1 LTKLS
6 SPETRAFECATN
18 GVDQSRIAL
27 AAPSAVRSAS
37 PAKAWA
43 RALEITTQATRDPT
57 RILPRAVA
65 EWARKYG
72 DAVALV
78 SDQERLS
85 FRGLEAR
92 MNQYSRWALDV
103 GVAPGETVALMM
115 GNRPE
120 YFAIWLGLIQVGAI
134 AALVSPSLGASALR
148 RALNVAGARRVIA
161 AASCADLCAEAI
173 AGLDRVELW
182 THGHGQAEARRI
194 DLAISTLKDE
204 PLGEGERPPVT
215 LADRALRIFTS
226 GTTGLSKAA
235 EISHRKLILWTHWFA
250 GLADMTA
257 EDRLYNCLPM
267 HHSVGGVVA
276 VGAPLVLGGSVVIAE
291 RFSAHGFWDD
301 IAHWNC
307 TAFQYIGELC
317 RYLVAA
323 PPRPDAKSNR
333 LRLAIGNGLSPE
345 VWRSLLDRLGPVRIL
360 EFYASTEG
368 NVWLYNVE
376 GKIGSIGRAPPYL
389 ALRDPIAL
397 ARFDLET
404 QMPARGA
411 SGFCER
417 CADGEIG
424 EALGRIDEDPGAQF
438 EGYSEPAETAKKIL
452 RDVFA
457 HGDAWMRT
465 GDLMCRD
472 ANGFYTFVDR
482 IGDTFRWKGENVA
495 TLEVSS
501 VIRECPGVKEAIVY
515 GVAVP
520 GADGRAGMAR
530 MTIDGEFDFDAFIG
544 RLAALPRYA
553 WPLFLRIAAGEIET
567 TETFKP
573 KRPIYV
579 AQGCDPAR
587 IEDPLYVLDNE
598 RRAYVPLDAR
608 RYEAIRKGLLR
619 L

>member
-1 LTKLS
+1 MTKPP
-6 SPETRAFECATN
+6 SPDTQAFERATN
-18 GVDQSRIAL
+18 GLDQTRVAIAL
-27 AAPSAVRSAS
+27 PTADRSTS

-43 RALEITTQATRDPT
+43 RALEITAQATRDPA

-65 EWARKYG
+65 EWATKYG

-85 FRGLEAR
+85 FKALEAR

-103 GVAPGETVALMM
+103 GVARGETVGLMM

-134 AALVSPSLGASALR
+134 AALVNPSLGASALR
-148 RALNVAGARRVIA
+148 HALKVADARRVIA
-161 AASCADLCAEAI
+161 TSSCADLCAEAI
-173 AGLDRVELW
+173 AGLDCVELW
-182 THGHGQAEARRI
+182 TYGHGQAEARRI
-194 DLAISTLKDE
+194 DLTISTLKDA
-204 PLGEGERPPVT
+204 PLREGERPPVT

-235 EISHRKLILWTHWFA
+235 EISHYKLILWTHWFA
-250 GLADMTA
+250 GLANMTA

-276 VGAPLVLGGSVVIAE
+276 VGAPLVHGGSVVIAE

-301 IAHWNC
+301 ISRWNC

-317 RYLVAA
+317 RYLLGG
-323 PPRPDAKSNR
+323 PPRPEAKPNQ

-345 VWRSLLDRLGPVRIL
+345 VWRAFLDRFGPLRIL

-397 ARFDLET
+397 ARFDPES

-417 CADGEIG
+417 CADGQIG

-438 EGYSEPAETAKKIL
+438 DGYTEPAETAKKVL

-457 HGDAWMRT
+457 QGDAWMRT

-495 TLEVSS
+495 TLEVAS

-515 GVAVP
+515 GVVVP
-520 GADGRAGMAR
+520 GADGRAGMVL
-530 MTIDGEFDFDAFIG
+530 MTIEEEFNLDAFID
-544 RLAALPRYA
+544 RLSALPRYA
-553 WPLFLRIAAGEIET
+553 WPRFLRIATREIET
-567 TETFKP
+567 TATFKP
-573 KRPIYV
+573 KRPVY
-579 AQGCDPAR
+579 AAEGCDPAR
-587 IEDPLYVLDNE
+587 IADPLYVLDNG
-598 RRAYVPLDAR
+598 RQAYVPLDAW
-608 RYEAIRKGLLR
+608 RYDAIRKGFLR